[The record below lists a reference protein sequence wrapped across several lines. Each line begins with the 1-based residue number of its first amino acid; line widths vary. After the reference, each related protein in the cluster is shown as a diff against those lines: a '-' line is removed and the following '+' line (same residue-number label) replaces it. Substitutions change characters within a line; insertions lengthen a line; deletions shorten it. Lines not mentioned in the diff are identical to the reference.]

1 MDVQTT
7 LPAASSRP
15 APAVLDAVRDM
26 ARERPVAVT
35 VRGTCMAPLLA
46 DGDRVEVAPARVY
59 WPGDLLAF
67 QAADGR
73 LLVHRLLGYRPHAGR
88 IACVTRGDACP
99 HPDAPVPLDRLL
111 GRVTAVEGRG
121 GGGLVSP
128 AARVRA
134 VLAWL
139 GLAARRLRR
148 T

>member
-1 MDVQTT
+1 MT
-7 LPAASSRP
+7 AASSRP

-35 VRGTCMAPLLA
+35 VRGTCMEPLLL

-73 LLVHRLLGYRPHAGR
+73 LLVHRLLGYRPYAGR
-88 IACVTRGDACP
+88 LACVTRGDACP

-111 GRVTAVEGRG
+111 GRVRAVEGRSG
-121 GGGLVSP
+121 LLVSP